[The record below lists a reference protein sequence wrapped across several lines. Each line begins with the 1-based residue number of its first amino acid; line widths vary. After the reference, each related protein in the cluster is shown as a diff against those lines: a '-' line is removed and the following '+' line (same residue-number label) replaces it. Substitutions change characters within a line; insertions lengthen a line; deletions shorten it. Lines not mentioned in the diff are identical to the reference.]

1 MARLQLDDITD
12 VFADLAQ
19 LLTQSIVMPLR
30 RRLPDRRPRPGDH
43 DVWGG
48 RVRGTLVAAGGT
60 VDDELIVDMI
70 HRGGGRRA
78 RALVLPAAHV
88 DFQRAGERYIR
99 YFTRFGMQRA
109 ESLPLAAREQANDR
123 EVAERI
129 AAADIVFL
137 AGGDTGLLLDVLAG
151 TASEAALRECL
162 RRGAVVAAAGAAAG
176 AVGTVAVDWSGAP
189 AAGTGSGAPSAGSPG
204 TGSGA
209 GSGTGAGTVSAT
221 GSGTGAAT
229 GAAASN
235 GTVAAARPAGAP
247 GTDTWPGA
255 AASNGTAAPGN
266 GLVVA
271 AAAAHGVRPGL
282 GLLPGCLL
290 DRQGV
295 QRGRLGRFLQAVA
308 ASPDAAW
315 GLGLEEGSALV
326 IQPGWLVEV
335 HGQGPVLCVD
345 ARLLRLPIPSAN
357 GTHKAGPQPGG
368 TLVSRDPTTLLA
380 AAGAPVHVLP
390 AGWRL
395 DLRAAQ
401 ILPPAPPAVPARTRR
416 RGQPESR
423 GGGPTPSG
431 GSASG
436 RR

>member
-1 MARLQLDDITD
+1 LQLGDITD
-12 VFADLAQ
+12 AFTDLAQ

-30 RRLPDRRPRPGDH
+30 RRLPDRRTPSADKGP
-43 DVWGG
+43 WGA

-60 VDDELIVDMI
+60 VDDDLIVEMI

-109 ESLPLAAREQANDR
+109 EALPLAAREQANDR

-129 AAADIVFL
+129 VAADIVFL

-176 AVGTVAVDWSGAP
+176 AVGAVAVDWG
-189 AAGTGSGAPSAGSPG
+189 GDG
-204 TGSGA
+204 
-209 GSGTGAGTVSAT
+209 
-221 GSGTGAAT
+221 
-229 GAAASN
+229 
-235 GTVAAARPAGAP
+235 
-247 GTDTWPGA
+247 
-255 AASNGTAAPGN
+255 
-266 GLVVA
+266 
-271 AAAAHGVRPGL
+271 GVRAGL

-295 QRGRLGRFLQAVA
+295 QRGRLGRFLLAVA
-308 ASPDAAW
+308 SSPDAAW
-315 GLGLEEGSALV
+315 GIGLEEGSALV
-326 IQPGWLVEV
+326 IQPGWQVEV
-335 HGQGPVLCVD
+335 HGQGPALCVD
-345 ARLLRLPIPSAN
+345 ARMLRLPPPAAN
-357 GTHKAGPQPGG
+357 GKA
-368 TLVSRDPTTLLA
+368 TVVSREPSTLLA
-380 AAGAPVHVLP
+380 VAGAPVHVLP

-401 ILPPAPPAVPARTRR
+401 ILPPAPPALPARTRR
-416 RGQPESR
+416 RG
-423 GGGPTPSG
+423 
-431 GSASG
+431 
-436 RR
+436 

>member
-1 MARLQLDDITD
+1 LQLADITEA
-12 VFADLAQ
+12 FTDLAQ

-30 RRLPDRRPRPGDH
+30 RRLPDRRARAADKGP
-43 DVWGG
+43 WAA

-109 ESLPLAAREQANDR
+109 EALPLAAREQANDR
-123 EVAERI
+123 EVAQRI
-129 AAADIVFL
+129 EGADIVFL

-176 AVGTVAVDWSGAP
+176 AVGGVAVEWGQ
-189 AAGTGSGAPSAGSPG
+189 AA
-204 TGSGA
+204 
-209 GSGTGAGTVSAT
+209 
-221 GSGTGAAT
+221 
-229 GAAASN
+229 
-235 GTVAAARPAGAP
+235 
-247 GTDTWPGA
+247 
-255 AASNGTAAPGN
+255 
-266 GLVVA
+266 
-271 AAAAHGVRPGL
+271 GVRPGL

-308 ASPDAAW
+308 GSPDAAW
-315 GLGLEEGSALV
+315 GLGLEEGAALV
-326 IQPGWLVEV
+326 IQPGWQAEV
-335 HGQGPVLCVD
+335 HGQGLVLCVD
-345 ARLLRLPIPSAN
+345 GRLLRLPAPSAN
-357 GTHKAGPQPGG
+357 GVAKAPPPPP
-368 TLVSRDPTTLLA
+368 RDPAVLLA
-380 AAGAPVHVLP
+380 GAGAPVHVLP

-401 ILPPAPPAVPARTRR
+401 ILPPAPPALPARARR
-416 RGQPESR
+416 RG
-423 GGGPTPSG
+423 
-431 GSASG
+431 
-436 RR
+436 